1 MSNSWLKYLYCS
13 SVKKGANVSSWYGL
27 DVPRSPALI
36 PWAIRFVICF
46 GSEGGSST
54 AFVCPTPP
62 QHIQVGLTVWA
73 FALLI
78 SVMQLLT
85 GNLELDLRQVASPG
99 YEGAVSYVLAVIE
112 DGSITLE
119 FPNVLPD
126 RYSDLSSAADSQL
139 CMYRA
144 AAARSAQ
151 ALTSPGGASILVRQ
165 RSCPRQAVGLQRHRL
180 RPSQRLWQ

>member
-1 MSNSWLKYLYCS
+1 
-13 SVKKGANVSSWYGL
+13 
-27 DVPRSPALI
+27 
-36 PWAIRFVICF
+36 
-46 GSEGGSST
+46 
-54 AFVCPTPP
+54 
-62 QHIQVGLTVWA
+62 
-73 FALLI
+73 
-78 SVMQLLT
+78 MQFLT

-119 FPNVLPD
+119 SPNFLPD
-126 RYSDLSSAADSQL
+126 RYSDHSSAADSQL
-139 CMYRA
+139 CMYQA